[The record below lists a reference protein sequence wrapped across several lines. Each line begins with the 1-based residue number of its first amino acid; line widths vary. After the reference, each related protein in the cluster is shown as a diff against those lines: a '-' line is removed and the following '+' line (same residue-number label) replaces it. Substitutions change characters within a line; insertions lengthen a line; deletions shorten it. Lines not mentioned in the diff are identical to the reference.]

1 MVYIIVFST
10 AIQWLLMRLTRLP
23 AMDWLMLLLVI
34 SGKKKMQ
41 FSQPDHL
48 VQLFF
53 QVDINHS

>member
-1 MVYIIVFST
+1 
-10 AIQWLLMRLTRLP
+10 MRLTRLP

-41 FSQPDHL
+41 FSQPAHL
-48 VQLFF
+48 AQLFF